1 MTKDTSSHFSLS
13 YGTLSP
19 ISTRS
24 EYSREFQK
32 RGLVARMEPIRCR
45 SEIDITQAID
55 DDSKLAN
62 ASTYRG
68 AFPPHSVDHHSKHV
82 SSSDRSKSHFAM
94 AYSNVPMP
102 RTEYSDEFKANSSF
116 PKRMSLSAPRS
127 DRVDTN
133 IFPTEC
139 EHTDYTSETKRAY
152 VYVEPTIVEDSSMTS
167 ASKLRE
173 SHFSLG
179 SKTESSKLE
188 STSHSHY
195 AKRPGL
201 GGRSS
206 LEDPEIIALRQ
217 ELSRSHFSLC
227 DE

>member
-13 YGTLSP
+13 YRSSHP
-19 ISTRS
+19 IYTKSA
-24 EYSREFQK
+24 YACEFK
-32 RGLVARMEPIRCR
+32 TPGLVGRMEPIRCR
-45 SEIDITQAID
+45 SEIDITQAMD
-55 DDSKLAN
+55 NESKLTN

-68 AFPPHSVDHHSKHV
+68 AFPPHSVDHHSMHV
-82 SSSDRSKSHFAM
+82 SSSDRSQSHFAM
-94 AYSNVPMP
+94 AYSNFPMP

-139 EHTDYTSETKRAY
+139 KHTDYTSETKRAY
-152 VYVEPTIVEDSSMTS
+152 VYVEPTIVEDSCMNS

-217 ELSRSHFSLC
+217 ELSRSHFPL
-227 DE
+227 